1 MERPAFEEMM
11 NDVRKGKIKALNNSK
26 GEQGVRNS
34 LKDELR
40 RLSGR
45 ISNLQSR
52 RTRLYEDYVDWI
64 LNEEEYIFAKKNY
77 ESEYDSLN
85 KQHEI
90 LAVQY
95 QKYCEAISSDNKWIS
110 MMKSVRS
117 AKVLTKEL
125 ADTVIDKVF
134 IYDDKSIEIV
144 MNYQDI
150 YDDTVMYLEQIKEAV
165 A

>member
-1 MERPAFEEMM
+1 
-11 NDVRKGKIKALNNSK
+11 
-26 GEQGVRNS
+26 
-34 LKDELR
+34 
-40 RLSGR
+40 
-45 ISNLQSR
+45 
-52 RTRLYEDYVDWI
+52 
-64 LNEEEYIFAKKNY
+64 
-77 ESEYDSLN
+77 
-85 KQHEI
+85 
-90 LAVQY
+90 
-95 QKYCEAISSDNKWIS
+95 